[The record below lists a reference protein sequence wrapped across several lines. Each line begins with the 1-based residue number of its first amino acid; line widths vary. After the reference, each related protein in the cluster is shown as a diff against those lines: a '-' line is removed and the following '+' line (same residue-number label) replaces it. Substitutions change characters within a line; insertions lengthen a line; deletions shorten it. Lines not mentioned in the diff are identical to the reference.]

1 MIQHPLICWKL
12 YYLFESL
19 LTSLASPFSD
29 WPTMAL
35 VYWAL
40 PGFHWYLWPSPF
52 LPAPSTN
59 WLLLQATLNMFIVL
73 PICPH
78 APLFFCCAMWAFG
91 ILVPQP
97 GMEPVPPGLEAQSLK
112 LSSCGRGLSCFASY
126 GILVPRPGIEPWPL
140 ALGAWL
146 SPGLPGISRS
156 LHF

>member
-97 GMEPVPPGLEAQSLK
+97 GVEPTSPAAGAQSFHH
-112 LSSCGRGLSCFASY
+112 RTTRE
-126 GILVPRPGIEPWPL
+126 VPRTVGFFFLWFTKLRLI
-140 ALGAWL
+140 
-146 SPGLPGISRS
+146 ISQTWMDMI
-156 LHF
+156 L